1 MILHDDL
8 DDLIDDLSVTFLY
21 DVDFLLFDD
30 HFNDDPALDL
40 LFLSSAH

>member
-1 MILHDDL
+1 MTDLH
-8 DDLIDDLSVTFLY
+8 DLIDDLSVILLY

-40 LFLSSAH
+40 RLLSSAC